1 MLCPSLEDAVCALL
15 LRNSVHRNALC
26 IILHKTL
33 KSFLVVTFQ
42 KKIVALSKEMDFAVN
57 RYKALEQQ
65 KLKEQQR
72 LLNNKLKRKGHLLLQ
87 PK

>member
-1 MLCPSLEDAVCALL
+1 VPTCYVTQSTEMYCALFYI
-15 LRNSVHRNALC
+15 R
-26 IILHKTL
+26 L

-65 KLKEQQR
+65 NMEQQQR
-72 LLNNKLKRKGHLLLQ
+72 LLNSKLKRKGHLLLQ

>member
-15 LRNSVHRNALC
+15 LCNLVHRNALC

>member
-1 MLCPSLEDAVCALL
+1 
-15 LRNSVHRNALC
+15 
-26 IILHKTL
+26 
-33 KSFLVVTFQ
+33 
-42 KKIVALSKEMDFAVN
+42 MDFAVN

-65 KLKEQQR
+65 KLEEQQR